1 MVQILPIVLMRIRVV
16 PKEKLRL
23 SPYELMYGRPFLTND
38 FVLDEET
45 NVLRY
50 YAINLGQVQ
59 LALIDYGNRILPDS
73 KETQQNTVSI
83 DPGDWVL
90 IKAGKKGLQMI
101 N

>member
-1 MVQILPIVLMRIRVV
+1 MVQILPIVLMRIRAA

-23 SPYELMYGRPFLTND
+23 SPYELMYRRPFLTND